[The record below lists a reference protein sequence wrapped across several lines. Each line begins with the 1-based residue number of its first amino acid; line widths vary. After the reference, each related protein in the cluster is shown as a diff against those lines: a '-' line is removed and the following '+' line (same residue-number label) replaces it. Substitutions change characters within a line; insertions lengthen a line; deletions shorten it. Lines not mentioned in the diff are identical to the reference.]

1 MTLGGCLRM
10 WLIVFFVEAV
20 CMLAFVSPE
29 KVRAVIAAEVEDS
42 RVRLGAEDT
51 ERIVQATN
59 QTFGDVFEAT
69 PDIDAGISDDRLA
82 RGVEQLK
89 IAIRLRLEA
98 VVYLIAYRLSWL
110 RAGLLP
116 VAFISIAAGVDGLVV
131 RRRRAYAFSS
141 TSTSAFGAGAFLVLS
156 VSMLPLLYLIA
167 PVRVPVLALPLAG
180 LAFSGAVWLICAHLP
195 GAGTIRGLNS

>member
-10 WLIVFFVEAV
+10 WLIVFFIEAV
-20 CMLAFVSPE
+20 CLLAFVSPE

-42 RVRLGAEDT
+42 RARLGAEDT
-51 ERIVQATN
+51 ERIVVATN
-59 QTFGDVFEAT
+59 ATFGELFDAT
-69 PDIDAGISDDRLA
+69 PDIATAVPDDRLA
-82 RGVEQLK
+82 GTIEKLK
-89 IAIRLRLEA
+89 VAIHQRLEA
-98 VVYLIAYRLSWL
+98 VVYLVAYRLSWL

-156 VSMLPLLYLIA
+156 ASMLPLLYLIA